1 MPIDPDSLPRDAETL
16 QKIVVD
22 LAEQLDRSL
31 AEQNKYQSLL
41 RELLEAQR
49 NRKSEQLSKEQ
60 LALFEAAWQARSPE
74 DKAAAGEDD
83 DDLDSDAGA
92 GAPKSDETP
101 NKKGG
106 GRQPLARHLTRER
119 IVHDLAES
127 EKHCQCCGKDLRLI
141 AEETSEHYD
150 YIPAWVRVIEDV
162 CLKYACDCTIKTATK
177 PPQPI
182 EKSTAGASLLAQV
195 IVAKWAD
202 HQPLHR
208 QEKMFERHGIE
219 ISRKTMGGWM
229 AQCAALLDPLY
240 QLMKKELLG
249 SKVIGTDD
257 TSVKVLDRKLP
268 FARIGRIWPYV
279 GDIHHPVIVYDY
291 TPTRSRAGPAK
302 FLEGYQGYL
311 QADAYSV
318 YDAFFKSARGMT
330 EVGCWMHARRYFF
343 KALESDEPRMGPA
356 LHLIARLYA
365 VEERAKALS
374 LSAEQRFALRQRVS
388 ARVLGK
394 LHQYLLELQ
403 QQVLPKSPT
412 GAAVRYTL
420 NQWAALTRFLQ
431 DGELEID
438 NGATERANRDIAL
451 GRGNWTFLGSDAG
464 GKTAAVLR
472 SFIASCKRC
481 GVEPFAWFRDVL
493 SRIPAHSITRLRE
506 LLPQNWK
513 PPASPAQA

>member
-1 MPIDPDSLPRDAETL
+1 VPIDPNSLPRDAETL
-16 QKIVVD
+16 RKIVVD

-31 AEQNKYQSLL
+31 TEQNKYQSLL

-60 LALFEAAWQARSPE
+60 LALFEATWKARSGDAE
-74 DKAAAGEDD
+74 SAGDDDD
-83 DDLDSDAGA
+83 DDLDGDAGA
-92 GAPKSDETP
+92 GSKTNETP
-101 NKKGG
+101 NQKRG
-106 GRQPLARHLTRER
+106 GRRALARHLKRER
-119 IVHDLAES
+119 IVHDLAEA
-127 EKHCQCCGKDLRLI
+127 EKHCAGCGKDLRLI
-141 AEETSEHYD
+141 AEETSERYE
-150 YIPAWVRVIEDV
+150 YIPASMKVIQDV
-162 CLKYACDCTIKTATK
+162 CLKYACDCTVRTATK

-219 ISRKTMGGWM
+219 ISRKTMGGWV
-229 AQCAALLDPLY
+229 AQCANLLDPLY
-240 QLMKKELLG
+240 QAMKKELFE

-279 GDIHHPVIVYDY
+279 GDSHHPVIVYDY

-302 FLEGYQGYL
+302 FLEGYKGYL

-318 YDAFFKSARGMT
+318 YDAFFRAERGMT
-330 EVGCWMHARRYFF
+330 EVGCMMHARRYVF
-343 KALESDEPRMGPA
+343 KALESDQQRMGPA

-374 LSAEQRFALRQRVS
+374 LSAQERFALRQRVS
-388 ARVLGK
+388 ARLMEK

-403 QQVLPKSPT
+403 PEVLPKSPS
-412 GAAVRYTL
+412 GAAVRYAL
-420 NQWAALTRFLQ
+420 NQWKALTRFLE

-451 GRGNWTFLGSDAG
+451 GRGNWTFFGSDNG
-464 GKTAAVLR
+464 GQTAAVLR
-472 SFIASCKRC
+472 SFIATCKRN

-493 SRIPAHSITRLRE
+493 SRISAHPITRLSE
-506 LLPQNWK
+506 LLPHNWK
-513 PPASPAQA
+513 TLALPTQA

>member
-1 MPIDPDSLPRDAETL
+1 MPIDPNSLPRDAETL
-16 QKIVVD
+16 RKIVVD

-31 AEQNKYQSLL
+31 TEQNKYQSLL

-60 LALFEAAWQARSPE
+60 LALFEVAWQAHRAEAES
-74 DKAAAGEDD
+74 AAGEDD
-83 DDLDSDAGA
+83 DALDNAAGP
-92 GAPKSDETP
+92 GQKPNETP
-101 NKKGG
+101 KQKRG
-106 GRQPLARHLTRER
+106 GRQPLARHLKRER
-119 IVHDLAES
+119 IVHDLAAV
-127 EKHCQCCGKDLRLI
+127 EKRCADCGKDLRLI
-141 AEETSEHYD
+141 DEETSERYE
-150 YIPAWVRVIEDV
+150 YIPASMKVIQDV
-162 CLKYACDCTIKTATK
+162 CLKYACDCTVRTATK

-229 AQCAALLDPLY
+229 AQCAELLDPVY
-240 QLMKKELLG
+240 QLMKKEVLS

-257 TSVKVLDRKLP
+257 TSVKVLDPKLP

-279 GDIHHPVIVYDY
+279 GDGHHPVIVYDY

-302 FLEGYQGYL
+302 FLEGYKGYL

-318 YDAFFKSARGMT
+318 YDAFFKPARGMT
-330 EVGCWMHARRYFF
+330 EVGCWMHARRYVF
-343 KALESDEPRMGPA
+343 KALESDESHMGPA

-374 LSAEQRFALRQRVS
+374 LSPEQRLTLRQRVS
-388 ARVLGK
+388 ARLIGK
-394 LHQYLLELQ
+394 LHKYLLELQ
-403 QQVLPKSPT
+403 PEVLPKSPS
-412 GAAVRYTL
+412 GAAVRYAL
-420 NQWAALTRFLQ
+420 NQWEALTRFLE

-438 NGATERANRDIAL
+438 NGATERANRDIAV
-451 GRGNWTFLGSDAG
+451 GRGNWTFFGSDGG

-472 SFIASCKRC
+472 SFIATCKRC

-493 SRIPAHSITRLRE
+493 SRIPAHSITRLAE
-506 LLPQNWK
+506 LLPHNWQSA
-513 PPASPAQA
+513 PARI

>member
-1 MPIDPDSLPRDAETL
+1 MPLDPDSLPRDAETL
-16 QKIVVD
+16 RKIVVD

-31 AEQNKYQSLL
+31 AEQNKYHSLL

-49 NRKSEQLSKEQ
+49 NRKSEQLSKDQ
-60 LALFEAAWQARSPE
+60 LALFEAAWQARHPE
-74 DKAAAGEDD
+74 GKADVGEDD
-83 DDLDSDAGA
+83 DDLDSHTGTGEKPSKAA
-92 GAPKSDETP
+92 NHKR
-101 NKKGG
+101 G
-106 GRQPLARHLTRER
+106 GRQPLAQHLKRER
-119 IVHDLAES
+119 IIHDLAES
-127 EKHCQCCGKDLRLI
+127 EKHCHGCGKDLRLI
-141 AEETSEHYD
+141 AEETSERYD
-150 YIPAWVRVIEDV
+150 YIPASVRVIQDV

-177 PPQPI
+177 PLQPI

-208 QEKMFERHGIE
+208 QEKMWERHGIE

-279 GDIHHPVIVYDY
+279 GDAYHPVIVYDY
-291 TPTRSRAGPAK
+291 TPTRARAGPAK
-302 FLEGYQGYL
+302 FLEGYKGYL
-311 QADAYSV
+311 QADASAV
-318 YDAFFKSARGMT
+318 YDAFFKSQRGMT

-343 KALESDEPRMGPA
+343 TALESDEPSMGPA

-365 VEERAKALS
+365 VEERAKTLS
-374 LSAEQRFALRQRVS
+374 LSAAERWALRQRVS
-388 ARVLGK
+388 ARLLGK
-394 LHQYLLELQ
+394 LHRYLLELQ
-403 QQVLPKSPT
+403 PQVLPKSPS
-412 GAAVRYTL
+412 GAAVRYAL
-420 NQWAALTRFLQ
+420 NQWDALTRFLE

-438 NGATERANRDIAL
+438 NGASERANRDIAL
-451 GRGNWTFLGSDAG
+451 GRGNWTFFGSDTG

-481 GVEPFAWFRDVL
+481 AVEPFAWFYDVL
-493 SRIPAHSITRLRE
+493 SRVPGHSIARLSE
-506 LLPQNWK
+506 LMPHHWK
-513 PPASPAQA
+513 PLTSAAQV

>member
-1 MPIDPDSLPRDAETL
+1 VPIDPKSLPRDAETL

-49 NRKSEQLSKEQ
+49 SRKSEQLSKEQ
-60 LALFEAAWQARSPE
+60 LALFEAAWQARSAE
-74 DKAAAGEDD
+74 EETAAREDD
-83 DDLDSDAGA
+83 DDLDKAAGP
-92 GAPKSDETP
+92 GQKPNETQ
-101 NKKGG
+101 NKKRG

-119 IVHDLAES
+119 IVHDLAEA
-127 EKHCQCCGKDLRLI
+127 EKHCAGCGKDLRLI
-141 AEETSEHYD
+141 AEETSERYE
-150 YIPAWVRVIEDV
+150 YIPASMKVIQDV
-162 CLKYACDCTIKTATK
+162 CLKYACDCTVKTATK

-208 QEKMFERHGIE
+208 QEKMFERHGID

-229 AQCAALLDPLY
+229 AQCAELLDPLY
-240 QLMKKELLG
+240 QLMKKELFG

-279 GDIHHPVIVYDY
+279 GDARHPVIVYDY
-291 TPTRSRAGPAK
+291 TPTRGRAGPAK
-302 FLEGYQGYL
+302 FLEGYKGYL

-343 KALESDEPRMGPA
+343 KALDTDEPHMGPA

-365 VEERAKALS
+365 VEERARVLS
-374 LSAEQRFALRQRVS
+374 LPAEQRLALRQRVS
-388 ARVLGK
+388 KRLLGN

-403 QQVLPKSPT
+403 PEVLPKSPS
-412 GAAVRYTL
+412 GAAVRYAL
-420 NQWAALTRFLQ
+420 NQWEALTRFLE

-451 GRGNWTFLGSDAG
+451 GRGNWTFFGSDTG

-472 SFIASCKRC
+472 SFVASCKRC

-493 SRIPAHSITRLRE
+493 SRIPAHSITRLSE
-506 LLPQNWK
+506 LLPANWK
-513 PPASPAQA
+513 PLASPR

>member
-1 MPIDPDSLPRDAETL
+1 VAIDPNSLPRDAETL
-16 QKIVVD
+16 RKIVVD

-31 AEQNKYQSLL
+31 AEQNKYQDLL

-60 LALFEAAWQARSPE
+60 LVLFEAAWQARS
-74 DKAAAGEDD
+74 GEAESATNQDD
-83 DDLDSDAGA
+83 DELDGDAGV
-92 GAPKSDETP
+92 GPKTNEMQSQ
-101 NKKGG
+101 KRG
-106 GRQPLARHLTRER
+106 GRQPLARHLKRER
-119 IVHDLAES
+119 IVHDLAEA
-127 EKHCQCCGKDLRLI
+127 EKHCAGCGKDLRLI
-141 AEETSEHYD
+141 AEETSERYE
-150 YIPAWVRVIEDV
+150 YIPASMKVIQDV
-162 CLKYACDCTIKTATK
+162 CLKYACDCTVRTATK
-177 PPQPI
+177 LPQPI

-208 QEKMFERHGIE
+208 QEKMFARHGID

-229 AQCAALLDPLY
+229 GQCAKLLDPLY
-240 QLMKKELLG
+240 ELMKKELLS

-268 FARIGRIWPYV
+268 FARMGRIWPYV
-279 GDIHHPVIVYDY
+279 GDVHHPVIVYDY

-302 FLEGYQGYL
+302 FLEGYKGYL

-343 KALESDEPRMGPA
+343 KALESDEPHMGPA

-365 VEERAKALS
+365 VEERAKTLS
-374 LSAEQRFALRQRVS
+374 LSAEQRLALRQRVS
-388 ARVLGK
+388 ARLLRQ

-403 QQVLPKSPT
+403 SQVLPRSPAGT
-412 GAAVRYTL
+412 AVRYAL
-420 NQWAALTRFLQ
+420 NQWQALTRFLE

-451 GRGNWTFLGSDAG
+451 GRGNWTFFGSDSG

-481 GVEPFAWFRDVL
+481 GIEPFAWFRDVL
-493 SRIPAHSITRLRE
+493 SRIPAHSINRLGE

-513 PPASPAQA
+513 PLDSPAAI

>member
-1 MPIDPDSLPRDAETL
+1 MAIDPNSLPQDANAL
-16 QKIVVD
+16 RKIVLD
-22 LAEQLDRSL
+22 LAEQLDRAF
-31 AEQNKYQSLL
+31 AEQHKYQNLL

-60 LALFEAAWQARSPE
+60 LALFETAWEARNPE
-74 DKAAAGEDD
+74 AESGAGEDD
-83 DDLDSDAGA
+83 DDSGADAPG
-92 GAPKSDETP
+92 GQKPDVTP
-101 NKKGG
+101 NKKRG
-106 GRQPLARHLTRER
+106 GRRPLARQLTRER
-119 IVHDLAES
+119 IVHDLAEA
-127 EKHCQCCGKDLRLI
+127 EKHCACCGQDLRLI

-150 YIPAWVRVIEDV
+150 YIPASLRVIQDV
-162 CLKYACDCTIKTATK
+162 CLKYACDCTVKTAGK

-195 IVAKWAD
+195 IVSKFAD

-208 QEKMFERHGIE
+208 QEKMFERHGVD
-219 ISRKTMGGWM
+219 ISRKTMGGWL
-229 AQCAALLDPLY
+229 AQCAELLEPLY
-240 QLMKKELLG
+240 RWMKKELFG

-279 GDIHHPVIVYDY
+279 GDCHHPVIVYDY
-291 TPTRSRAGPAK
+291 TPTRGRAGPAK
-302 FLEGYQGYL
+302 FLEGYKGYL

-318 YDAFFKSARGMT
+318 YDAFFKPERGLT

-343 KALESDEPRMGPA
+343 KALETDAQRMGPA

-365 VEERAKALS
+365 VEDRAKALS
-374 LSAEQRFALRQRVS
+374 LPAEQRLALRQRVS
-388 ARVLGK
+388 ARLLGK
-394 LHQYLLELQ
+394 LHPYLLQLRQE
-403 QQVLPKSPT
+403 VLPKSPS
-412 GAAVRYTL
+412 GAAVRYAL
-420 NQWAALTRFLQ
+420 NQWVALTRFLD

-438 NGATERANRDIAL
+438 NGATERANRDIAI
-451 GRGNWTFLGSDAG
+451 GRGNWTFFGSDQG

-493 SRIPAHSITRLRE
+493 SRIPAHSVHRLAE
-506 LLPQNWK
+506 LLPHNWK
-513 PPASPAQA
+513 ALATSPAQA